1 MFLLVVPNISLLII
15 IIVST
20 FVTVRGSKLRVGQ
33 SLKSY
38 LFQEPKVQ
46 IRGDTLVK
54 HLCTDWAFMKNFI
67 HEGKVELKISIEVN
81 RQQFIVCNV
90 SAEFNCMLLLWKSV
104 LVIDRNE

>member
-15 IIVST
+15 IIAST
-20 FVTVRGSKLRVGQ
+20 FVTVTSKLRVGQ

-54 HLCTDWAFMKNFI
+54 HLWTDWAFMKNFI
-67 HEGKVELKISIEVN
+67 HKGKVELKISIEVN
-81 RQQFIVCNV
+81 RQQFIASNV